1 MKPQAQKDSERESQT
16 AQSPPGTRVGWRSS
30 TSLEKLRQ
38 LLLRK
43 SLQQKQLRFLRKAGT
58 KSQLK
63 KR

>member
-1 MKPQAQKDSERESQT
+1 MKPQAQKDWERESQPT
-16 AQSPPGTRVGWRSS
+16 QSPPGTRVGWRSS
-30 TSLEKLRQ
+30 TSMEKLRQ

-43 SLQQKQLRFLRKAGT
+43 SLQQRQLQFLRKAGA